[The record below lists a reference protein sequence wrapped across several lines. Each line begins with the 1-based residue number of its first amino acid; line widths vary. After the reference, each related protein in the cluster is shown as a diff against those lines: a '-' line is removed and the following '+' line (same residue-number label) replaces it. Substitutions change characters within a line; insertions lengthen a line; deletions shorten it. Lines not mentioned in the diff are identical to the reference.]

1 MSSAKMDQLGLSN
14 GKEITAFVGQ
24 LDSAAEYTFSKPLG
38 AFDQGESG
46 LPQPKDDP
54 DENLDVQMQHTVLM
68 ERDGFAMELDEQTNL
83 QVPMFWEPPAGSDQL
98 DHVDMIDGQPTIF
111 LMIASYRDWQ
121 CRDTATSA
129 LERATFP
136 GRVVVAAVQQ
146 NRPGDV
152 GCGEPPKP
160 CSEEPS
166 QPLCARAKQVKVYAM
181 DANEVTGNVLISLL
195 LRSESCC
202 AQSWIHAKPNTS
214 ADILIN

>member
-1 MSSAKMDQLGLSN
+1 MKAARTNGKKKGSSSGPQCVRLSAVALVLSWAGLLFYVLRPASSDGPSGHSLMSSAKMDQLGLSN

-24 LDSAAEYTFSKPLG
+24 FDSAAEYTFSKPLG

-54 DENLDVQMQHTVLM
+54 EENLDVQMQHTVLM

-129 LERATFP
+129 LERTIP
-136 GRVVVAAVQQ
+136 
-146 NRPGDV
+146 
-152 GCGEPPKP
+152 E
-160 CSEEPS
+160 
-166 QPLCARAKQVKVYAM
+166 
-181 DANEVTGNVLISLL
+181 
-195 LRSESCC
+195 
-202 AQSWIHAKPNTS
+202 
-214 ADILIN
+214 